1 MAETI
6 ETVIIGG
13 GQAGLSLSYEL
24 KQAGREHIVLEK
36 AAQAGEAWRNQRWDS
51 FTLVTPNW
59 SFVLPGAEFHRQNP
73 HGFMPRAEI
82 VRCFEQYAAGQ
93 RLPVRYDT
101 TARSVQPRES
111 GGYSVGLEDETV
123 LHARNVVVATGL
135 FQREKMPVFAS
146 QIPAGV
152 AQVHCAAYRNP
163 GALPPG
169 AVLVVGSGQSGCQI
183 AEELLQS
190 GRKVYLATGFAPPV
204 PRRYRGRDAYV
215 WADLSGFLDRTA
227 DMLPS
232 PAARFASNP
241 LLTGKDGG
249 HSLDLHLF
257 YRAGMVL
264 LGHLRGF
271 EDRRFI
277 FAADLKENLAKG
289 EKARENFLGMVDGY
303 IARNGI
309 DAPHEAL
316 EFPRDAYQAPD
327 ILTLDPVE
335 AGIGAVVWAGGFNF
349 DYSMVKLPVTDDYG
363 FPVTIRGKTRF
374 PGLYF
379 IGMPWLITQRSGLLL
394 GVAEI
399 AAYQAEQ
406 ITAS

>member
-24 KQAGREHIVLEK
+24 KQAGREHVVLEK
-36 AAQAGEAWRNQRWDS
+36 AARAGEAWRNQRWDS

-59 SFVLPGAEFHRQNP
+59 SFVLPGADFHRQNP
-73 HGFMPRAEI
+73 NGFMPRAEI
-82 VRCFEQYAAGQ
+82 VRSFEQYAAGQ
-93 RLPVRYDT
+93 RLPVRYNT

-111 GGYSVGLEDETV
+111 GGYSVEIDETV

-135 FQREKMPVFAS
+135 FQREKVPAFAS

-163 GALPPG
+163 GVLPPG
-169 AVLVVGSGQSGCQI
+169 AVLVVGLGQSGCQI
-183 AEELLQS
+183 AEELQQA
-190 GRKVYLATGFAPPV
+190 GRKVYLATGFAPPA
-204 PRRYRGRDAYV
+204 PRRYRGRDIYE
-215 WADLSGFLDRTA
+215 WADLSGFLNRTA

-232 PAARFASNP
+232 PAARFGSNP

-249 HSLDLHLF
+249 HSLDLHQF
-257 YRAGMVL
+257 YRDGMVL

-271 EDRRFI
+271 MDGCFF

-289 EKARENFLGMVDGY
+289 DRARENLINLVDGY

-309 DAPHEAL
+309 DAPPEVL
-316 EFPRDAYQAPD
+316 EIPRDAYQALD

-363 FPVTIRGKTRF
+363 FPVTNRGKTRF